1 MNEYYLPL
9 IAGTSLILNAV
20 LMLMY
25 LKQSE
30 SHDKEIE
37 SCHSNYK
44 EKIEYKFN
52 EPTKLNYE
60 FKPILIEPYYPK
72 EGDKIKG
79 LLLPHKKREIYGT
92 VIRETRRGNFEV
104 KTSNGDFKLICWVK
118 DK

>member
-9 IAGTSLILNAV
+9 IAGTSLILNGV
-20 LMLMY
+20 LILMY
-25 LKQSE
+25 LKKSE
-30 SHDKEIE
+30 SHDIEIE

-44 EKIEYKFN
+44 AKSDYKFN
-52 EPTKLNYE
+52 EPKKLNYE
-60 FKPILIEPYYPK
+60 YKPIVSEPYYPK

-104 KTSNGDFKLICWVK
+104 KTSNGDFKLVCW
-118 DK
+118 DKE